1 MKQITS
7 LLLSL
12 AVLLC
17 ALAALGE
24 GAIGASPERS
34 VTEVIED
41 LGETSDGNPEPGL
54 GDAYAVQSNFGGED
68 VVMLEDEDEDE
79 DIPARIKAFVNEADG
94 HFIVQIPL
102 DLMPG
107 GEWVTDGKEG
117 EADAQSPEGEQPDEG
132 EADVQSPEGDQ
143 PNEGVI
149 SSVIPE
155 GDQPDEDGA
164 FRLAS
169 EQTQDGV
176 YIADFEPVAD
186 GETVIQLYHYTGP
199 ACDAMLGFVLSIV
212 DGRAQEPEYSYW
224 TDTSDAADW
233 DEFVCGD
240 WVMADNEENTM
251 AIAKRADN
259 GWDVQIIATLDGET
273 DGFTMSMYYDCDQEL
288 FAYDDGAIH
297 HVAQGVSGSGE
308 MEEAFAN
315 GIPGTFMIVPDE
327 TGDITLIWTFDAMPG
342 EQFSFV
348 HVQGE

>member
-24 GAIGASPERS
+24 GAVSASPVYS

-41 LGETSDGNPEPGL
+41 LGETSDGEPGR
-54 GDAYAVQSNFGGED
+54 GDAFAVQSDFGD
-68 VVMLEDEDEDE
+68 DDAVTLEDEDE
-79 DIPARIKAFVNEADG
+79 DIPGQIKAFVNEADG

-102 DLMPG
+102 DLLPD
-107 GEWVTDGKEG
+107 GEWVTDGMEG
-117 EADAQSPEGEQPDEG
+117 ETDAQ
-132 EADVQSPEGDQ
+132 APEGDQ
-143 PNEGVI
+143 PGEGAVGSI
-149 SSVIPE
+149 LPE
-155 GDQPDEDGA
+155 GDQPDEKGE

-169 EQTQDGV
+169 AQTLDGV
-176 YIADFEPVAD
+176 YIADYEPVAD
-186 GETVIQLYHYTGP
+186 GEAVIQLYHYTGP
-199 ACDAMLGFVLSIV
+199 ACDAMLGFVLYIV
-212 DGRAQEPEYSYW
+212 DGKVQEPEYSYW

-251 AIAKRADN
+251 SISKRADS

-297 HVAQGVSGSGE
+297 HVVEGASGSRE

-315 GIPGTFMIVPDE
+315 GIPGTFTIVPKK
-327 TGDITLIWTFDAMPG
+327 TGDITLVWTFDAMPG
-342 EQFSFV
+342 AQFTFV